1 MNATKEKGVTL
12 IALVTTIVVLL
23 ILASVGFT
31 SGTEAINFASFSQF
45 KNELKVL
52 QTKVNELNQNDEIN
66 VGTELTEKQKEI
78 LNTKTIS
85 EIIYN
90 GKSEEE
96 KNKIQE
102 GFRYCN
108 SEYIKNYFNLDS
120 VKRDYIINV
129 EYRYVIYSDG
139 FNYKGTTYYMV
150 NQIDNGLYNVQ
161 YNDKNEKVGT
171 FEVNSIKENDRW
183 KIEISNITYNGYVN
197 NWQVEYRLEEDSYWK
212 KANNLSFYVTKEGN
226 YYVQVV
232 HGDDINLGS
241 KLVTI
246 MNENNME

>member
-1 MNATKEKGVTL
+1 MNTTKEKGVTL
-12 IALVTTIVVLL
+12 IALVTTIVILL

-31 SGTEAINFASFSQF
+31 SGTGAINFANFSQF
-45 KNELKVL
+45 KTELEVL
-52 QTKVNELNQNDEIN
+52 QTKVNELNQNNEID
-66 VGTELTEKQKEI
+66 VGQELTETQKEI
-78 LNTKTIS
+78 LNIETIS
-85 EIIYN
+85 NVIYN

-108 SEYIKNYFNLDS
+108 SDYIKNYFDLES

-129 EYRYVIYSDG
+129 EYRYVIYSEG
-139 FNYKGTTYYMV
+139 FEYKGTTYYMV
-150 NQIDNGLYNVQ
+150 NQIDGGLYNVR
-161 YNDKNEKVGT
+161 YNDKNEKIGS

-183 KIEISNITYNGYVN
+183 KIEVSNITYNGYVN
-197 NWQVEYRLEEDSYWK
+197 NWQVKYRLEEDSYWK
-212 KANNLSFYVTKEGN
+212 TANNLSFYVTKEGN

-246 MNENNME
+246 MDENVVE

>member
-232 HGDDINLGS
+232 YGDDINLGS

>member
-232 HGDDINLGS
+232 YGDDINLGS

-246 MNENNME
+246 MNENNK